1 MQPIQQ
7 DLSGSSSQQHFPA
20 DKLAYHE
27 FFMPPP
33 QHTAMRPLM
42 HSRKPLPGESD
53 ETDRHRGGGAS
64 LSQFVH
70 TKNSVYRVIDP
81 YEADDEFAIPP
92 PQQSAVRPQPEQS
105 SNPLLI
111 GTGNQWDE
119 TYRRHGASLSHF
131 VHANTSVYSVVNPYE
146 AYDEFVIPPP
156 QQSAVRRRHLEQS
169 SNPFA
174 NTTKRTKNRSLNE
187 DQTVKQY
194 LRPLVTLPDTTTIYE
209 ARCLMA
215 ASDVDFLVL
224 IDSIGLLC
232 GILTQEDIATRVINH
247 GIDLVNTPVSKVM
260 TRNPIFVL
268 SDTLDVEALQKMVQG
283 EVTRLPVIEKGEV
296 IGLVCIMDCLRDADK
311 ITGRR
316 AAKLMAANWD
326 ALERY
331 C

>member
-1 MQPIQQ
+1 MVNPQQSLKMQSIQT
-7 DLSGSSSQQHFPA
+7 DLSGSSSQQQFPA
-20 DKLAYHE
+20 DKLVYHD

-42 HSRKPLPGESD
+42 HSRNPLPGASD
-53 ETDRHRGGGAS
+53 ETDRRRGGGAS

-81 YEADDEFAIPP
+81 YEADDEFANQLCDLNRSNQVIHYSLAPVSGMKPIAAVVLLFHILCTRTLLYIP
-92 PQQSAVRPQPEQS
+92 S
-105 SNPLLI
+105 SILMKPVMNLSFHHHN
-111 GTGNQWDE
+111 NQLYDVVIWSNL
-119 TYRRHGASLSHF
+119 AIHF
-131 VHANTSVYSVVNPYE
+131 QILP
-146 AYDEFVIPPP
+146 
-156 QQSAVRRRHLEQS
+156 
-169 SNPFA
+169 
-174 NTTKRTKNRSLNE
+174 TKSLNE

-209 ARCLMA
+209 ARCHMA

-224 IDSIGLLC
+224 IDSIGLLS

-247 GIDLVNTPVSKVM
+247 GIDHLVNTPVSKVM
-260 TRNPIFVL
+260 TWNPIFVL
-268 SDTLDVEALQKMVQG
+268 SDTLYVEALQKMVQG

-311 ITGRR
+311 IMGRK